1 MIIRKGNI
9 QHQGKT
15 KSISELS
22 EENTNRFTNVLEAFK
37 TELDITD
44 FAFIQIDEQFVYSI
58 GNRTQRKVE
67 LNSLSKT
74 LQNEITW
81 LKTLTN

>member
-9 QHQGKT
+9 QKEGRV
-15 KSISELS
+15 KSISEFS
-22 EENTNRFTNVLEAFK
+22 EEDTNRFTNVLELFK

-67 LNSLSKT
+67 LNSLREA
-74 LQNEITW
+74 LQNEINW
-81 LKTLTN
+81 LKTLE